1 MRKASEIFRDCKID
15 DLPKSGID
23 FLINTLDIN
32 KNSIEVEMARQLDND
47 FYFTKEDMKSFAD
60 WCRNGLLNTE
70 YSYLKLDEHLEK
82 WKQLKNYDRCDMCNN
97 SGAVK
102 TGEFEYSNCPCV
114 SDHSLG

>member
-1 MRKASEIFRDCKID
+1 MRKASEIFGDCKID
-15 DLPKSGID
+15 DLPKSGI
-23 FLINTLDIN
+23 
-32 KNSIEVEMARQLDND
+32 D

-82 WKQLKNYDRCDMCNN
+82 WKQLKENRCDMCGN

-102 TGEFEYSNCPCV
+102 TGEFEYSTCHCV
-114 SDHSLG
+114 SEHSRD

>member
-1 MRKASEIFRDCKID
+1 MRKASEIFGDCKID

-23 FLINTLDIN
+23 FLINVLDIN
-32 KNSIEVEMARQLDND
+32 KNSIEVETAKKIDDD

-70 YSYLKLDEHLEK
+70 YNYLKLDEHLEK
-82 WKQLKNYDRCDMCNN
+82 WKQLKENRCDMCGN

-102 TGEFEYSNCPCV
+102 TSEFEYSTCPCV
-114 SDHSLG
+114 SDHSRD